1 MGNIEREFKFT
12 IFILFLVFV
21 VPVIIAQG
29 IFEQW
34 GILGCLAPLVGCG
47 AFFGLLALAPTFKE
61 DNGDTKISF
70 EPPARDKESHEMA
83 VAMVRQMVGKQ
94 IRLVSVHWSDSE
106 RDVYLYAPDIEHSDK
121 RRRVASW
128 MDEPTKD
135 ILSKSRYMV
144 ESVKGEE
151 DQIRLASVQ
160 WSHLERYEYLY
171 TPDIEHFDKRRRVSS
186 WMDEPTK
193 DILSKSRYMVESVKG
208 EEDQIRLASVH
219 WSNPER
225 FEYFFSPNADY
236 SLNRK
241 EIREVTSWMGEPTEG
256 VLSTSRYM
264 VEPVPGQEDEIR
276 LISVHWSDPERDEYL
291 YTSRLNSASS
301 KGGREVKSW
310 KVEPTNDILS
320 KSRYRVEFV
329 HSSKEEESEAANWWE
344 DGN

>member
-29 IFEQW
+29 IYEQW
-34 GILGCLAPLVGCG
+34 GVVGCLAPLVGCG
-47 AFFGLLALAPTFKE
+47 AFFGLLALVPTFKE

-106 RDVYLYAPDIEHSDK
+106 REEYLYSPDIEHSDK
-121 RRRVASW
+121 RRKVVSW
-128 MDEPTKD
+128 MDEPT
-135 ILSKSRYMV
+135 
-144 ESVKGEE
+144 E
-151 DQIRLASVQ
+151 
-160 WSHLERYEYLY
+160 
-171 TPDIEHFDKRRRVSS
+171 
-186 WMDEPTK
+186 

-219 WSNPER
+219 WSHLER
-225 FEYFFSPNADY
+225 YEYLYSPNIDY
-236 SLNRK
+236 SLNS
-241 EIREVTSWMGEPTEG
+241 EEMREVTSWMVEPTEDI
-256 VLSTSRYM
+256 LSKSRYM

-276 LISVHWSDPERDEYL
+276 LVSVHWSDPERYEYL
-291 YTSRLNSASS
+291 YTSRQNS
-301 KGGREVKSW
+301 GPRREIKSW

-329 HSSKEEESEAANWWE
+329 LSSKEEETEEENWWE
-344 DGN
+344 DEKQ

>member
-29 IFEQW
+29 IYEQW
-34 GILGCLAPLVGCG
+34 GVVGCLAPLVGCG
-47 AFFGLLALAPTFKE
+47 GLIGLLALVPTFKE

-70 EPPARDKESHEMA
+70 EPPVRDEKSHEMA
-83 VAMVRQMVGKQ
+83 VAMVRQMVGEQ
-94 IRLVSVHWSDSE
+94 IRLVSVHWSDPE
-106 RDVYLYAPDIEHSDK
+106 RD
-121 RRRVASW
+121 
-128 MDEPTKD
+128 
-135 ILSKSRYMV
+135 
-144 ESVKGEE
+144 
-151 DQIRLASVQ
+151 
-160 WSHLERYEYLY
+160 EYLY

-225 FEYFFSPNADY
+225 SEYFFSPNADY

-256 VLSTSRYM
+256 VLSSSRYM

-329 HSSKEEESEAANWWE
+329 HSSKEEEMEDENWWGDE
-344 DGN
+344 N

>member
-1 MGNIEREFKFT
+1 MRKAERQLKWNIFLLL
-12 IFILFLVFV
+12 LFVG

-34 GILGCLAPLVGCG
+34 GVLGCLAPFVGCG
-47 AFFGLLALAPTFKE
+47 ALIGLLTLKGFKE
-61 DNGDTKISF
+61 DNGDTKVSF
-70 EPPARDKESHEMA
+70 EPPVRDEKSHEMA

-94 IRLVSVHWSDSE
+94 IRLISVHWSDPE
-106 RDVYLYAPDIEHSDK
+106 RD
-121 RRRVASW
+121 
-128 MDEPTKD
+128 
-135 ILSKSRYMV
+135 
-144 ESVKGEE
+144 
-151 DQIRLASVQ
+151 
-160 WSHLERYEYLY
+160 EYLY

-225 FEYFFSPNADY
+225 SEYFFSPNADY

-241 EIREVTSWMGEPTEG
+241 EIREVTSWMGEPSEG

>member
-1 MGNIEREFKFT
+1 MVMRKAERQLKWNIFLLL
-12 IFILFLVFV
+12 LFVG

-34 GILGCLAPLVGCG
+34 GVLGCLAPFVGCG
-47 AFFGLLALAPTFKE
+47 ALIGLLTLKGFKE
-61 DNGDTKISF
+61 DNGDTKVSF
-70 EPPARDKESHEMA
+70 EPPVRDEESHEMA

-94 IRLVSVHWSDSE
+94 IRLVSVHWSDPE
-106 RDVYLYAPDIEHSDK
+106 RD
-121 RRRVASW
+121 
-128 MDEPTKD
+128 
-135 ILSKSRYMV
+135 
-144 ESVKGEE
+144 
-151 DQIRLASVQ
+151 
-160 WSHLERYEYLY
+160 EYLY

-225 FEYFFSPNADY
+225 SEYFFSPNADY

>member
-1 MGNIEREFKFT
+1 MVMRKAERQLKWNIFLLL
-12 IFILFLVFV
+12 LFVG

-34 GILGCLAPLVGCG
+34 GVLGCLAPFVGCG
-47 AFFGLLALAPTFKE
+47 ALIGLLTLKGFKE
-61 DNGDTKISF
+61 DNGDTKVSF
-70 EPPARDKESHEMA
+70 EPPVRDEESHEMA

-94 IRLVSVHWSDSE
+94 IRLVSVHWSDPE
-106 RDVYLYAPDIEHSDK
+106 RD
-121 RRRVASW
+121 
-128 MDEPTKD
+128 
-135 ILSKSRYMV
+135 
-144 ESVKGEE
+144 
-151 DQIRLASVQ
+151 
-160 WSHLERYEYLY
+160 EYLY

-225 FEYFFSPNADY
+225 SEYFFSPNADY

-291 YTSRLNSASS
+291 YTSRQNSASS

>member
-34 GILGCLAPLVGCG
+34 GVLGCLAPLVGCG

-106 RDVYLYAPDIEHSDK
+106 RDVYLYAPDIEYSDK
-121 RRRVASW
+121 RRRA
-128 MDEPTKD
+128 
-135 ILSKSRYMV
+135 
-144 ESVKGEE
+144 
-151 DQIRLASVQ
+151 A
-160 WSHLERYEYLY
+160 
-171 TPDIEHFDKRRRVSS
+171 S

-219 WSNPER
+219 WSHLER
-225 FEYFFSPNADY
+225 YEYLYSPNIDY
-236 SLNRK
+236 SLNS
-241 EIREVTSWMGEPTEG
+241 EEMREVTSWMVEPTEDI
-256 VLSTSRYM
+256 LSKSRYM

-276 LISVHWSDPERDEYL
+276 LVSVHWSDPERYEYL
-291 YTSRLNSASS
+291 YTSRQNSVSR
-301 KGGREVKSW
+301 REIKSW

-329 HSSKEEESEAANWWE
+329 HSSKEEELEDENWWE
-344 DGN
+344 EEKQ

>member
-1 MGNIEREFKFT
+1 MSKLDRQLKFY
-12 IFILFLVFV
+12 LFVFV
-21 VPVIIAQG
+21 IIIAISQG

-34 GILGCLAPLVGCG
+34 GVLGCLAPLVGCG
-47 AFFGLLALAPTFKE
+47 AFFGLLALVPTFKE

-70 EPPARDKESHEMA
+70 EPPARDEKSHEMA

-94 IRLVSVHWSDSE
+94 IRLVSVHWSDPE
-106 RDVYLYAPDIEHSDK
+106 RD
-121 RRRVASW
+121 
-128 MDEPTKD
+128 
-135 ILSKSRYMV
+135 
-144 ESVKGEE
+144 
-151 DQIRLASVQ
+151 
-160 WSHLERYEYLY
+160 EYLY
-171 TPDIEHFDKRRRVSS
+171 TPDIEHGSGIVGWREVAS
-186 WMDEPTK
+186 WMDEPTE

-225 FEYFFSPNADY
+225 SEYFFSPNADY

-291 YTSRLNSASS
+291 YTSRLYTLE
-301 KGGREVKSW
+301 GREIKSW

-329 HSSKEEESEAANWWE
+329 HSSKEEETEEENWWGDE
-344 DGN
+344 N

>member
-1 MGNIEREFKFT
+1 MLIFSRREMNQLKWN
-12 IFILFLVFV
+12 LFLLLLIVG
-21 VPVIIAQG
+21 VPVIISQG

-34 GILGCLAPLVGCG
+34 GIVGCLAPFVGCG
-47 AFFGLLALAPTFKE
+47 ALIGLLTLKGFKE
-61 DNGDTKISF
+61 DNGDTKVSF
-70 EPPARDKESHEMA
+70 EPPVRDEKSHEMA

-94 IRLVSVHWSDSE
+94 IRLVSVHWSDPE
-106 RDVYLYAPDIEHSDK
+106 RD
-121 RRRVASW
+121 
-128 MDEPTKD
+128 
-135 ILSKSRYMV
+135 
-144 ESVKGEE
+144 
-151 DQIRLASVQ
+151 
-160 WSHLERYEYLY
+160 EYLY

-256 VLSTSRYM
+256 VLSISRYM

-291 YTSRLNSASS
+291 YTSRQNSASS

-329 HSSKEEESEAANWWE
+329 HSSKEEEMEDENWWGDE
-344 DGN
+344 N

>member
-1 MGNIEREFKFT
+1 MSKAEREFKFI
-12 IFILFLVFV
+12 IFILFLVVV
-21 VPVIIAQG
+21 VPVAIAQG
-29 IFEQW
+29 IYEQW
-34 GILGCLAPLVGCG
+34 GVVGCLAPLVGCG
-47 AFFGLLALAPTFKE
+47 ALFGLLALVPTFKE

-70 EPPARDKESHEMA
+70 EPPARDEKSHEMA

-106 RDVYLYAPDIEHSDK
+106 RDEYLYTPDIEHSEK
-121 RRRVASW
+121 SRRRVASW
-128 MDEPTKD
+128 MDEPT
-135 ILSKSRYMV
+135 
-144 ESVKGEE
+144 E
-151 DQIRLASVQ
+151 
-160 WSHLERYEYLY
+160 
-171 TPDIEHFDKRRRVSS
+171 
-186 WMDEPTK
+186 

-241 EIREVTSWMGEPTEG
+241 EIREVTSWMGEPSEG

-276 LISVHWSDPERDEYL
+276 LISVHWSEPERDEYL
-291 YTSRLNSASS
+291 YTSRLYTLE
-301 KGGREVKSW
+301 GREIKSW

-329 HSSKEEESEAANWWE
+329 HSSKEEETEEENWWGDE
-344 DGN
+344 N

>member
-1 MGNIEREFKFT
+1 MLIFSRREMNQLKWN
-12 IFILFLVFV
+12 LFLLLLIVG
-21 VPVIIAQG
+21 VPVIVSQG
-29 IFEQW
+29 IYEQ
-34 GILGCLAPLVGCG
+34 GGVVGCLAPFVGCG
-47 AFFGLLALAPTFKE
+47 ALIGLLTLKGFKE

-70 EPPARDKESHEMA
+70 EPPASDEKSHEMA

-94 IRLVSVHWSDSE
+94 IRLVSVHWSDPE
-106 RDVYLYAPDIEHSDK
+106 RD
-121 RRRVASW
+121 
-128 MDEPTKD
+128 
-135 ILSKSRYMV
+135 
-144 ESVKGEE
+144 
-151 DQIRLASVQ
+151 
-160 WSHLERYEYLY
+160 EYLY
-171 TPDIEHFDKRRRVSS
+171 TPDIEHSSGGGRRRVAS
-186 WMDEPTK
+186 WIDEPTE

-225 FEYFFSPNADY
+225 SEYFFSPNADY

-291 YTSRLNSASS
+291 YTSRLYTLQ
-301 KGGREVKSW
+301 GREIKSW

-329 HSSKEEESEAANWWE
+329 LSSKEEETEEENWWE
-344 DGN
+344 DEKE

>member
-1 MGNIEREFKFT
+1 MLIFSRREMNQLKWN
-12 IFILFLVFV
+12 LFLLLLIVG
-21 VPVIIAQG
+21 VPVIISQG

-34 GILGCLAPLVGCG
+34 GIVGCLAPFVGCG
-47 AFFGLLALAPTFKE
+47 ALIGLLTLKGFKE
-61 DNGDTKISF
+61 DNGDTKVSF
-70 EPPARDKESHEMA
+70 EPPVRDEKSHEMA

-94 IRLVSVHWSDSE
+94 IRLVSVHWSDPE
-106 RDVYLYAPDIEHSDK
+106 RD
-121 RRRVASW
+121 
-128 MDEPTKD
+128 
-135 ILSKSRYMV
+135 
-144 ESVKGEE
+144 
-151 DQIRLASVQ
+151 
-160 WSHLERYEYLY
+160 EYLY

-225 FEYFFSPNADY
+225 FEYFFSPNAHY

-256 VLSTSRYM
+256 VLSISRYM

-291 YTSRLNSASS
+291 YTSRQNSASS

-329 HSSKEEESEAANWWE
+329 HSSKEEEMEDENWWGDE
-344 DGN
+344 N

>member
-1 MGNIEREFKFT
+1 MLIFSRREMNQLKWN
-12 IFILFLVFV
+12 LFLLLLIVG
-21 VPVIIAQG
+21 VPVIISQG
-29 IFEQW
+29 IYEKG
-34 GILGCLAPLVGCG
+34 GIVGCLAPFVGCG
-47 AFFGLLALAPTFKE
+47 ALIGLLTLKGFKE

-70 EPPARDKESHEMA
+70 EPPARDEKSHEMA

-94 IRLVSVHWSDSE
+94 IRLVSVHWSDLE
-106 RDVYLYAPDIEHSDK
+106 RDEYLYTPDIEHSEK
-121 RRRVASW
+121 SRRRVASW
-128 MDEPTKD
+128 MDEPT
-135 ILSKSRYMV
+135 
-144 ESVKGEE
+144 E
-151 DQIRLASVQ
+151 
-160 WSHLERYEYLY
+160 
-171 TPDIEHFDKRRRVSS
+171 
-186 WMDEPTK
+186 

-241 EIREVTSWMGEPTEG
+241 EIREVTSWMGEPTQG
-256 VLSTSRYM
+256 ILSTSRYM

-291 YTSRLNSASS
+291 YTSRLYTLE
-301 KGGREVKSW
+301 GREIKSW

-329 HSSKEEESEAANWWE
+329 HSSKEEEMEDENWWE
-344 DGN
+344 DEN